1 MRTVSRTIIISLIF
15 SLLLTALPVRAQQP
29 DGLIVTYTTPH
40 EQPDG
45 TTALATYFTITDA
58 AGRPIVDPPVE
69 SASIQLLGP
78 ETLPPA
84 AATVAKPNT
93 PFYVA
98 LLLDASG
105 SMAPVMP
112 QVREAAS
119 AAIDSAPPNAHVS
132 VVQFSDK
139 PQPVTNFTND
149 PGRVKDAINRT
160 EAIEKGSTCLY
171 DTAFDALDRLEDEV
185 DQPQARRAIILFT
198 DGKDEQGGPGDGPC
212 SFYGYGD
219 AVGRAR
225 EMRIPIHTIGLCS
238 DSQCTNL
245 NRADLTNMAQE
256 TGGFSYT
263 GGQQEVRQLFQQ
275 IMDALNSQMVAQAQ
289 VCSHQGDN
297 QAVLTVHLQDHELP
311 LIDDFNFPAGR
322 DCLLPAGPVAVQIIS
337 IRYDAAEDVFNLV
350 LNIDDEPAMS
360 RLIMQ
365 VWDKNGTQLEDNQF
379 DTPSDTLSFARHTA
393 GMQPGREYCFKLLA
407 LNRQQEYL
415 QTEDG
420 KSVLAEQC
428 VIYEPEQKAAVEFNI
443 SAVTPD
449 FEQEKLL
456 IDLNFI
462 SFNAQPDKY
471 QVFINDHAGSRVAE
485 FGPTVYQ
492 QEKQFILDLPP
503 AMQQFDQPRQYKT
516 TVEIITKDDRV
527 TQQEY
532 EFQAIPPG
540 RLARFASNLAQ
551 PLVIFGMLGL
561 VVVSVGALGGWLFAR
576 NRRSVQPQLHGFSR
590 KNTAERH
597 RPPVDPT
604 MLSTDRAGAP
614 PRLRLSLTLSN
625 QQRHRQE
632 LSQFPCILG
641 RLPRTTPYQL
651 TMLDDEAGYLLNVP
665 DDNITRRHVQL
676 TLRNNK
682 FYITDLKSRNGTFVA
697 DQRLEPERPTPL
709 SMVGPTTVKL
719 GLHVQ
724 LEIEP
729 LA

>member
-1 MRTVSRTIIISLIF
+1 
-15 SLLLTALPVRAQQP
+15 
-29 DGLIVTYTTPH
+29 
-40 EQPDG
+40 
-45 TTALATYFTITDA
+45 
-58 AGRPIVDPPVE
+58 
-69 SASIQLLGP
+69 
-78 ETLPPA
+78 
-84 AATVAKPNT
+84 
-93 PFYVA
+93 
-98 LLLDASG
+98 
-105 SMAPVMP
+105 
-112 QVREAAS
+112 
-119 AAIDSAPPNAHVS
+119 
-132 VVQFSDK
+132 
-139 PQPVTNFTND
+139 
-149 PGRVKDAINRT
+149 
-160 EAIEKGSTCLY
+160 
-171 DTAFDALDRLEDEV
+171 
-185 DQPQARRAIILFT
+185 
-198 DGKDEQGGPGDGPC
+198 
-212 SFYGYGD
+212 
-219 AVGRAR
+219 
-225 EMRIPIHTIGLCS
+225 TIGLCS
-238 DSQCTNL
+238 DPQCANL

-263 GGQQEVRQLFQQ
+263 GDQQEVRQLFQQ
-275 IMDALNSQMVAQAQ
+275 IMDALNSQMVAQTQ
-289 VCSHQGDN
+289 VCPHQGNN
-297 QAVLTVHLQDHELP
+297 QAALSVKLRNSEPALSTTFD
-311 LIDDFNFPAGR
+311 FPAGW
-322 DCLLPAGPVAVQIIS
+322 DCSLPVGPVAVQIIS
-337 IRYDAAEDVFNLV
+337 VRYDAAEDVFNLS
-350 LNIDDEPAMS
+350 LSIRDAPAMS
-360 RLIMQ
+360 QLIVQ
-365 VWDKNGTQLEDNQF
+365 VWDKNGSQLAEENKF
-379 DTPSDTLSFARHTA
+379 DGPPASLSFARHTA
-393 GMQPGREYCFKLLA
+393 GMQSGREYCFKLLA

-492 QEKQFILDLPP
+492 QEKQFVLDLPP
-503 AMQQFDQPRQYKT
+503 AMQQLDQPRQYKT

-561 VVVSVGALGGWLFAR
+561 VVVSMGAVGGWLFAR
-576 NRRSVQPQLHGFSR
+576 NRRSVHPQLHGFSR
-590 KNTAERH
+590 KNTAELH

-614 PRLRLSLTLSN
+614 LRLRLSLSLSN

-632 LSQFPCILG
+632 LSQFPCVLG

-665 DDNITRRHVQL
+665 DDNISRRHVQL

-729 LA
+729 LP